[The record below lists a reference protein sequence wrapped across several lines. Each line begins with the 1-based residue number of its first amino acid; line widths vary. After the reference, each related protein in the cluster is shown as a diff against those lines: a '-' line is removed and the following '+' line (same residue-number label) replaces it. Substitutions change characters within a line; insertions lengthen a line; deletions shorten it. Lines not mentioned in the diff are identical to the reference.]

1 LIENWFSP
9 LGPLE
14 EAPLTAGAAME
25 IRVLPGAQLRFVA
38 LLTRTKPPPTQR
50 GK

>member
-1 LIENWFSP
+1 LP
-9 LGPLE
+9 RE
-14 EAPLTAGAAME
+14 EAALTGGGITKIRLFTSAAWQ
-25 IRVLPGAQLRFVA
+25 VVA